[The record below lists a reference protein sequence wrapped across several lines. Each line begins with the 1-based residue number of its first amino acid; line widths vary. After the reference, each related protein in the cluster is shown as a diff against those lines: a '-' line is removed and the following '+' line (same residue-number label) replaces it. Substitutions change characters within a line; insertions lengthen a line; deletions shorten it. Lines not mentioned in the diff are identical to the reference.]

1 MPAIV
6 CYFTAP
12 LTPKNLNQAQNER
25 FDAII
30 IGAGISGLTAAGLLS
45 RFGQRVLVVEM
56 DSRPGGYLAGFRRL
70 DYRFDSAIHWL
81 NQLGPNGLVTRL
93 FDLIGRD
100 HPVAVQQQRIKRY
113 LSDRHDYL
121 LTDDPEVLKA
131 RLIRDFPHE
140 KQGIERFF
148 KAAHTIGRSF
158 SVLGT
163 ISRANETLS
172 PLGRIM
178 LGLKKFRFA
187 IPFIKYVFYAGDE
200 GVKKGLSKFFKD
212 PGLLEIFASEKDLLS
227 CLVPIGWAYFGDYQC
242 PPKGGSQVFP
252 EWLDHVVNSCGG
264 KISYRSKV
272 SEVLVENGQA
282 KGVRYQVKGQKESTI
297 AHAREVIACCDVET
311 LYERMLPAGLI
322 PQKLKDA
329 LRDAKLY
336 SSSLTVSLAL
346 DCPAEELGFGE
357 EMIYLAQSGLT
368 RDQHSSGDPHTT
380 DISILAPSLRDKSM
394 APEGC
399 GTLTLYIPAFFHQEN
414 NWRTEVNDRGE
425 LVRGEAYKKLKQ
437 EYADIIID
445 RVERLVAPGL
455 RDHIVYCDI
464 ATPITHWRYS
474 GNREGTMMGARPGKE
489 NMQAKVAHYCTP
501 VKNLTLGG
509 HWAELGGGVPVAV
522 KAAANAALIVLQ
534 RLDAKKADIL
544 ADYMDGKLTRQEA
557 NLSES
562 MSPYKEDWVQSPTPA
577 QAKAARTA
585 D

>member
-1 MPAIV
+1 M
-6 CYFTAP
+6 
-12 LTPKNLNQAQNER
+12 NQGQQDR
-25 FDAII
+25 FDVII

-93 FDLIGRD
+93 FDLIGTD
-100 HPVAVQQQRIKRY
+100 HPVAVQQKRIKRY

-131 RLIRDFPHE
+131 QLIRDFPHE
-140 KQGIERFF
+140 KKGIDRFF

-163 ISRANETLS
+163 ISRADETM
-172 PLGRIM
+172 PWHERIM
-178 LGLKKFRFA
+178 LGLRKFRFA

-200 GVKKGLSKFFKD
+200 GVKKGLGKFFKD
-212 PGLLEIFASEKDLLS
+212 PGLHEIFASEKDLLS

-252 EWLDHVVNSCGG
+252 EWLNHVVSSCDGR
-264 KISYRSKV
+264 ISYRSKV
-272 SEVLVENGQA
+272 SDVLVENGSA
-282 KGVRYQVKGQKESTI
+282 IGVRYRVKGNKEDVL
-297 AHAREVIACCDVET
+297 AYGREIIACCDVET
-311 LYERMLPAGLI
+311 LYERMLPEGLI
-322 PQKLKDA
+322 PKKLKDA

-346 DCPAEELGFGE
+346 DCTAEDLGFGE

-399 GTLTLYIPAFFHQEN
+399 GTLTLYIPAFFEQED
-414 NWRTEVNDRGE
+414 NWRTEVNENGE

-445 RVERLVAPGL
+445 RVELLVAPNL
-455 RDHIVYCDI
+455 RKHIVYCDI

-474 GNREGTMMGARPGKE
+474 GNRDGTMMGARPGKE
-489 NMQAKVAHYCTP
+489 NMQAKVAHYGTP
-501 VKNLTLGG
+501 VRNLTLGG

-522 KAAANAALIVLQ
+522 KAAANAALIVMQ
-534 RLDAKKADIL
+534 RLDPKKATVL
-544 ADYMDGKLTRQEA
+544 ADYMDGKLKRQDA
-557 NLSES
+557 DRSGL
-562 MSPYKEDWVQSPTPA
+562 MTDYAEDWVQSPTPA
-577 QAKAARTA
+577 QSKAARIQP
-585 D
+585 